1 MVGMEDA
8 FAKSVSLKVYPNPA
22 SAEVTVFA
30 GNADQELVVEINNVI
45 GTQVLRSVAPSI
57 NGKVE
62 HKLNTT
68 SLSQGVYLLTVKG
81 KQGVYT
87 TRLVI
92 Q

>member
-1 MVGMEDA
+1 VGIEDA
-8 FAKSVSLKVYPNPA
+8 IANSIGLKVYPNPA

-30 GNADQELVVEINNVI
+30 GNTDQELVVEISNVI
-45 GTQVLRSVAPSI
+45 GTQVLRSVAPSV
-57 NGKVE
+57 NGKIE

-81 KQGVYT
+81 KQGVHT